1 MWLRTLL
8 TGILIW
14 TGGTAAIRLSGHR
27 LLQPGRATQTVGL
40 YVVSFV
46 LMAFLVPRICRRL
59 GLERD
64 LWPKAATLLILPTLI
79 LDPFSCAV
87 FTTMFP
93 NLDPGAAG
101 AVGGGGLSSCGGGA
115 AGAWAKAV
123 CPVTAPTILAA
134 DEDLPAPP
142 RQARSLATRKKLLEA
157 GRNLFAEQ
165 GYHATSIQTIT
176 SRAGTA
182 AGAFYTYFRSKRQLL
197 IVLMNELLE
206 RLGDLDLRPKGGADM
221 RSGLR
226 SFLAAVFRAD
236 LEYYGV
242 VRAWQEAALTD
253 AGLGQ
258 MQTAI
263 ESWTHA
269 RILGVFRLLQQYPN
283 ARPDRDLPTFARM
296 MDRHFWSLP
305 ARGASLPR

>member
-1 MWLRTLL
+1 MP
-8 TGILIW
+8 G
-14 TGGTAAIRLSGHR
+14 SG
-27 LLQPGRATQTVGL
+27 P
-40 YVVSFV
+40 
-46 LMAFLVPRICRRL
+46 P
-59 GLERD
+59 
-64 LWPKAATLLILPTLI
+64 
-79 LDPFSCAV
+79 
-87 FTTMFP
+87 
-93 NLDPGAAG
+93 
-101 AVGGGGLSSCGGGA
+101 
-115 AGAWAKAV
+115 
-123 CPVTAPTILAA
+123 ILAA

-165 GYHATSIQTIT
+165 GYHATSIQTIA

-296 MDRHFWSLP
+296 MDRHFWSLL
-305 ARGASLPR
+305 ARGASLPRRDFDREVRIAADVIYHYLFHELVDAPPQKHSSSR